1 MTSFNNLINF
11 HKKLFKTLNFLLYM
25 RTKEDAGLKLA
36 NNQGCRS
43 GISLGESG
51 KKIPNRF
58 NILFLL
64 IIIGG
69 ASFHFLHC

>member
-1 MTSFNNLINF
+1 
-11 HKKLFKTLNFLLYM
+11 M

-58 NILFLL
+58 NILLG
-64 IIIGG
+64 GG

>member
-1 MTSFNNLINF
+1 
-11 HKKLFKTLNFLLYM
+11 M

>member
-1 MTSFNNLINF
+1 
-11 HKKLFKTLNFLLYM
+11 M

-51 KKIPNRF
+51 EKKFQIDYH
-58 NILFLL
+58 ILYLL
-64 IIIGG
+64 IGG